1 MESSSC
7 GGPRSLGN
15 KRQLRVV
22 ETTYDVDRLNAARQN
37 GLQILI
43 ITVSKNPALM
53 LRSLLLKNKD
63 TGEII
68 QVSGWRVNRQYALP
82 PLVFSEKEWELVY
95 QVNDYARVRKS
106 EQNWGAYILPERV
119 GIGER
124 LYIADLIEDVMA
136 TAFWGS
142 VWYAADGI
150 AEWNGT
156 DLIIDLH
163 EYDRFQMIG

>member
-1 MESSSC
+1 
-7 GGPRSLGN
+7 
-15 KRQLRVV
+15 
-22 ETTYDVDRLNAARQN
+22 
-37 GLQILI
+37 
-43 ITVSKNPALM
+43 M

-82 PLVFSEKEWELVY
+82 PLVYSEKEWELVY
-95 QVNDYARVRKS
+95 QVNDYARVRKN

-136 TAFWGS
+136 NAFWGT